1 MLNQKF
7 MGPAIAKRGFAS
19 SQEVNWALKTVLH
32 QKQSELSI
40 FFIDVIPLATS
51 QLFETSNL
59 LANCYMCIVFSK
71 KLLSSLFANH
81 F

>member
-7 MGPAIAKRGFAS
+7 MGPAIEKRGFAS
-19 SQEVNWALKTVLH
+19 SQEINWALKTVLH

-40 FFIDVIPLATS
+40 FFNAVILVATS
-51 QLFETSNL
+51 HLLETSNH
-59 LANCYMCIVFSK
+59 LAKCYMCIVFSK

-81 F
+81 S

>member
-7 MGPAIAKRGFAS
+7 MGPAIAKRDFAS

-51 QLFETSNL
+51 QLFETLNL

-81 F
+81 S